1 MLTDRNINKLK
12 YIETKINDIDVIIS
26 MITTYKQTNKQKDK
40 QKTISKKTNN
50 GNRLCNKQTC
60 ICMVLIQGNEKSLM
74 KIAAVSAQK
83 LKTVKYLSKILFN
96 IYVMVLC
103 FYFLVFIFSLK
114 DDWKVLRKYFCP
126 K

>member
-1 MLTDRNINKLK
+1 
-12 YIETKINDIDVIIS
+12 
-26 MITTYKQTNKQKDK
+26 
-40 QKTISKKTNN
+40 
-50 GNRLCNKQTC
+50 
-60 ICMVLIQGNEKSLM
+60 MVLIQGNEKSLM

-114 DDWKVLRKYFCP
+114 DDWKVLRKYLCP